1 MVDWQLA
8 KPIAS
13 AQECKRWLE
22 GSKELVLAQVTAALE
37 TNTKLLQ
44 QEGTLINLQVL
55 NMALGG
61 NSLIS
66 IPNCQFET
74 GPV

>member
-22 GSKELVLAQVTAALE
+22 GSKELVLAQVSAALE
-37 TNTKLLQ
+37 TFAIGKR
-44 QEGTLINLQVL
+44 
-55 NMALGG
+55 
-61 NSLIS
+61 SHKS
-66 IPNCQFET
+66 
-74 GPV
+74 GPEYCTWWQ